1 MSGALQLNTVEEER
15 VAAFSAKHCGQIFY
29 KVWNTGIGTK
39 IHICCE
45 GCKAEEDISDY
56 DSW

>member
-1 MSGALQLNTVEEER
+1 MSKGLHLNEVEEQRAEE
-15 VAAFSAKHCGQIFY
+15 FCKHHCGQIFY

-56 DSW
+56 DCW